1 MKDDEERERQEGL
14 NGQIRRRSGGAG
26 STKWNESKVSIMG
39 FIGHHRLIL
48 GRFWWEKVRPGGN
61 TLFER
66 KCFSNRITNGIC
78 NAI

>member
-26 STKWNESKVSIMG
+26 STKWNELKVSMG

-48 GRFWWEKVRPGGN
+48 GNFRWGMVRPGVN
-61 TLFER
+61 T
-66 KCFSNRITNGIC
+66 
-78 NAI
+78 